1 MPRKLKLAE
10 AEWEIM
16 EGVWTRG
23 AQVTVREIQDQLYP
37 KAEKAY
43 TTTQTIMNILVTKG
57 FLKRKKIGMVNFYT
71 PKISRELA
79 AQHEARS
86 LASRIFNGSMGAF
99 ATYLVDSGELSSQ
112 ELHQLKALVDAK
124 EQEQKSGGPS

>member
-1 MPRKLKLAE
+1 MPKTLKLAE

-16 EGVWTRG
+16 EGIWNRG
-23 AQVTVREIQDQLYP
+23 GQATVREVQDALYP
-37 KAEKAY
+37 NAEKAY

-71 PKISRELA
+71 PKISREQA

-99 ATYLVDSGELSSQ
+99 ATYLVDSGELSPQ
-112 ELHQLKALVDAK
+112 ELQQLKDMIAAK
-124 EQEQKSGGPS
+124 EQEQKSGGA

>member
-1 MPRKLKLAE
+1 MPKTLKLAE

-16 EGVWTRG
+16 EGIWNRG
-23 AQVTVREIQDQLYP
+23 GQTTVREIQDQLYP

-112 ELHQLKALVDAK
+112 ELHQLKALIDAK

>member
-1 MPRKLKLAE
+1 MAQKIKLAE
-10 AEWEIM
+10 TEWEIM
-16 EGVWTRG
+16 EGIWNHG
-23 AQVTVREIQDQLYP
+23 GQVSVREVQDALYP

-112 ELHQLKALVDAK
+112 ELQQLKALIATK
-124 EQEQKSGGPS
+124 EQEQQSGGTP

>member
-1 MPRKLKLAE
+1 MAKRIKLAE

-16 EGVWTRG
+16 EGIWNHG
-23 AQVTVREIQDQLYP
+23 GQVTVREIQDLLYP

-71 PKISRELA
+71 PKVSRDLA
-79 AQHEARS
+79 AQHEART
-86 LASRIFNGSMGAF
+86 LASRIFNGSMGAL
-99 ATYLVDSGELSSQ
+99 ATYLVASGELSLA
-112 ELHQLKALVDAK
+112 ELQKLKDLIATK
-124 EQEQKSGGPS
+124 EQQGENV